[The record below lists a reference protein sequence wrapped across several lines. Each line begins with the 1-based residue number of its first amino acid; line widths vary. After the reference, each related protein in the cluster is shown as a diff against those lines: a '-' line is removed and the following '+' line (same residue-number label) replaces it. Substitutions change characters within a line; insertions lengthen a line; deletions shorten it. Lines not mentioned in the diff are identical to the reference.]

1 VVRFDVTNNDNNLTR
16 KEREEAFR
24 RDLVLDAAECLFAE
38 KGFDGTTVAEIAERS
53 ELAKGSL
60 YHIFQSKEDII
71 AAIIRRKLEYF
82 MSVLDE
88 LLNSSASPLD
98 KIKGFMRTKL
108 MGVWESRHFARIF
121 VHELRGFHWSTETPA
136 LSEWR
141 EQVESMMNATEN
153 VIAEAQRQNQIRP
166 DLPPS
171 IILGGMA
178 GFSNAMIYTWLS
190 SGEDF
195 NIDLALDQALSL
207 FLNGVMP
214 QGEGD

>member
-1 VVRFDVTNNDNNLTR
+1 MTNNGNNLTR

-24 RDLVLDAAECLFAE
+24 RDLVLDAAESLFAE

-71 AAIIRRKLEYF
+71 AAIVGRKLEYF
-82 MSVLDE
+82 MRILDE
-88 LLNSSASPLD
+88 LLKSSASPLD

-108 MGVWESRHFARIF
+108 LGVWESRHFARIF

-141 EQVESMMNATEN
+141 EQVESMMRTTEN
-153 VIAEAQRQNQIRP
+153 VIADAQKQNQIRS
-166 DLPPS
+166 DMPPS
-171 IILGGMA
+171 IIMGGMA

-190 SGEDF
+190 RNEEFD
-195 NIDLALDQALSL
+195 IDAALDQALSL
-207 FLNGVMP
+207 FLHGVLP